1 MSISTTSIPILLL
14 SEIAPEATGTIK
26 YTQYAERSN
35 GKYRKLNF
43 NTIIM
48 DEETLL
54 KTLIERNAEN
64 IVRQD
69 KKVFCDCEGYF
80 LEFYKS
86 NEKKPYKLTIGCRE
100 QKDLKEFVEN
110 ISAEYTTNSQEVS
123 YNKVKTRLEE
133 QNLTVEQE
141 EVFEDNTIVLT
152 VNLE

>member
-26 YTQYAERSN
+26 YTQYAERSK
-35 GKYRKLNF
+35 GKFKKLKF
-43 NTIIM
+43 DTIIM

-69 KKVFCDCEGYF
+69 NKVFCDCEGYF
-80 LEFYKS
+80 LEFQKT
-86 NEKKPYKLTIGCRE
+86 NNKKPYQLTVGCKE
-100 QKDLKEFVEN
+100 QDGLQEFVGN
-110 ISAEYTTNSQEVS
+110 ISSEYTTNAQEVS
-123 YNKVKTRLEE
+123 YNKIKARLEE
-133 QNLTVEQE
+133 QNLTIESE
-141 EVFEDNTIVLT
+141 EVFEDNSIVLT

>member
-1 MSISTTSIPILLL
+1 MSISTTSIPLLLL
-14 SEIAPEATGTIK
+14 SEIAPDATGTIK
-26 YTQYAERSN
+26 YTKLAEWSM
-35 GKYRKLNF
+35 GKFKKLKF

-69 KKVFCDCEGYF
+69 KKVFCDCDGYF
-80 LEFYKS
+80 LEFHKP
-86 NEKKPYKLTIGCRE
+86 NEKKPYKLTIGCKE
-100 QKDLKEFVEN
+100 QKDLKEFVAN
-110 ISAEYTTNSQEVS
+110 ISSEYTTNSQEVS
-123 YNKVKTRLEE
+123 YNKVKARLEA

>member
-26 YTQYAERSN
+26 YTQYAERSK
-35 GKYRKLNF
+35 GKYKKLTF
-43 NTIIM
+43 DTIIM

-54 KTLIERNAEN
+54 KTLVERNAEN

-69 KKVFCDCEGYF
+69 KKVICDCEGYF
-80 LEFYKS
+80 LEFQKPNS
-86 NEKKPYKLTIGCRE
+86 KKPYKLIIGCKE
-100 QKDLKEFVEN
+100 QDGLKEFVEN
-110 ISAEYTTNSQEVS
+110 VSSEYTTNSQEVS
-123 YNKVKTRLEE
+123 YNRIKSRLEE
-133 QNLTVEQE
+133 QNLSIESE

>member
-26 YTQYAERSN
+26 YTQFANRNDS
-35 GKYRKLNF
+35 KYRKLNF

-80 LEFYKS
+80 LEFYKP
-86 NEKKPYKLTIGCRE
+86 NAKKPYKLTIGCRE
-100 QKDLKEFVEN
+100 QKDLK
-110 ISAEYTTNSQEVS
+110 Q
-123 YNKVKTRLEE
+123 NKRHKCKG
-133 QNLTVEQE
+133 
-141 EVFEDNTIVLT
+141 
-152 VNLE
+152 

>member
-26 YTQYAERSN
+26 YTQYAEKSN
-35 GKYRKLNF
+35 DKYRKLSF

-48 DEETLL
+48 DEEVLL

-69 KKVFCDCEGYF
+69 NKVLCDCEGYF
-80 LEFYKS
+80 LEFYKQ

-100 QKDLKEFVEN
+100 QKGLQEFVGN
-110 ISAEYTTNSQEVS
+110 ISSEYTTNSQEVS
-123 YNKVKTRLEE
+123 YNKIKFRLEE
-133 QNLTVEQE
+133 QNLTIENE